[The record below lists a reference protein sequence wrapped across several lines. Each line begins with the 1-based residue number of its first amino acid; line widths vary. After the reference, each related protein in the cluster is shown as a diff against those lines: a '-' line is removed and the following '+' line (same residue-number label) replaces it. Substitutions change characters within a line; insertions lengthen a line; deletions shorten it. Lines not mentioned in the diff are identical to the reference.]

1 MQRENVASRI
11 YFRDFDGRESMALA
25 LKRTGLASKISSTRG
40 VSSLVLVV
48 ILVVVVVVAAIAGI
62 LYINSQK
69 KSPPSPLIL
78 YCADAYVAEASALES
93 GFTNTTGIPMAP
105 PKSGGSLLLANEIA
119 QGNPVSVFISVSKS
133 AVSSLYLKNEFSGWA
148 IAFAAD
154 QMTIAYSNATLK
166 NPAAVSVIDSF
177 QKAQASNLTQDW
189 ANFYSN
195 LTSGQIKVG
204 ISDPNSDP
212 AGFRAWMVLEA
223 AGYAYENVTS
233 SSAAELVAPLETG
246 QIQFLFI
253 YKSSAISQNL
263 KFLQLPSAVN
273 LGNPKYSAYYSR
285 FTYSISSGVQKGA
298 PITLFVTVP
307 KDSTDPSDSITFV
320 IFVVKNAP
328 TLLTKFGITSISPAV
343 LYNDSNV
350 PSQIQGLLSQG
361 SLVSGGSL

>member
-1 MQRENVASRI
+1 
-11 YFRDFDGRESMALA
+11 MALA

-223 AGYAYENVTS
+223 AGYAYENGNLSFFVDRMLSSHENVTS